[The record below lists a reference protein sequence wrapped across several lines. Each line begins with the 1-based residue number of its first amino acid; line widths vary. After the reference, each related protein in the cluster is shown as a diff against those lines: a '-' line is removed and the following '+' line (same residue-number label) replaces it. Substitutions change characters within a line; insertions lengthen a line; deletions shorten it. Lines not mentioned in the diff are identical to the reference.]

1 MAEKQAAEVKENK
14 GSKSES
20 PKVKKGK
27 KGLIIVIGGLFFLIF
42 AAIGSIFFF
51 APSLLPAGI
60 NPFKE
65 DGSTQEKKSEPAK
78 QGHIYSL
85 DSMIVNL
92 ADTEFPRYLKIKI
105 DIESEDEKA
114 NEEYAKRL
122 PQLRDA
128 ILTILTSKTYPEIAE
143 SNGKLKLKE
152 EIVLKAN
159 QVFEKFKVKTVYFT
173 EFVVQ

>member
-1 MAEKQAAEVKENK
+1 MAEKQVAEVKKNK
-14 GSKSES
+14 GSESES

-27 KGLIIVIGGLFFLIF
+27 KGPIILIGGLFFLILV
-42 AAIGSIFFF
+42 AIGSIFFF

-65 DGSTQEKKSEPAK
+65 DGSTQEKKPEPAK

-114 NEEYAKRL
+114 NEEYAKRS

-143 SNGKLKLKE
+143 SKGKLKLKE

-159 QVFEKFKVKTVYFT
+159 QLFEKFKVKTVYFT